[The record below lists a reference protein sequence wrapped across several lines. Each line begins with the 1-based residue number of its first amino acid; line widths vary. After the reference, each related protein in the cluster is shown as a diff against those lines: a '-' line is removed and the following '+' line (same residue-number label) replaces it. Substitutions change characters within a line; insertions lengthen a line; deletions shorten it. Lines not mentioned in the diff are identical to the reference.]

1 MDNAVVRT
9 ERSATAGR
17 GLALRATTAVLG
29 IPLVV
34 LLVYLGKSW
43 LLLGVSAVIVAG
55 MLEFYALAERIG
67 YHPVREAGVGAGVFF
82 AVAARYPGMGGAWGD
97 LFLPAL
103 LVYTLVSQLRGGVQ
117 RRGLASAGVTLLGA
131 LYVGYLF
138 SYLVRLRALNVG
150 PVRDTAFP
158 ALLVISVVWA
168 ADSVAYFVG
177 LGAGRHKLMP
187 RISPNKTVEGAVAGI
202 LGGIAAGLAFAWIV
216 GFPLLM
222 AGTVGALC
230 ALASVFGDLWESAI
244 KREAGVK
251 DSGWIL
257 PGHGGVLDR
266 FDGLLFAAV
275 TGYAVMRWWPGG

>member
-1 MDNAVVRT
+1 LDSAVVHA
-9 ERSATAGR
+9 ERSAAAGR
-17 GLALRATTAVLG
+17 GLALRATTALLG
-29 IPLVV
+29 IPLTV

-43 LLLGVSAVIVAG
+43 LVLGVSAVIVAG
-55 MLEFYALAERIG
+55 MLEFYALAGRIG
-67 YHPVREAGVGAGVFF
+67 YHSMREAGVGAGVLF
-82 AVAARYPGMGGAWGD
+82 AVAAGRPGAGGAWGD
-97 LFLPAL
+97 LILPAL
-103 LVYTLVSQLRGGVQ
+103 LVYTLVSQLRGGGQ

-138 SYLVRLRALNVG
+138 SYLVRLRALGVG
-150 PVRDTAFP
+150 PGHDSPVP
-158 ALLVISVVWA
+158 ALLVICVVWA

-177 LGAGRHKLMP
+177 LGAGRHKLVP
-187 RISPNKTVEGAVAGI
+187 RISPNKTVEGALAGI

-216 GFPLLM
+216 GFSLLM

-230 ALASVFGDLWESAI
+230 ALASVCGDLWESAI